1 MKSQPRIDFYILE
14 NRSPNGRFRLACR
27 IVEKAYLKN
36 NNIYLLAN
44 NAEDSG
50 TLDDLLWTF
59 SQSSFV
65 PHQLETSEKL
75 VKCPVIIGTELLQQN
90 GIDVLVSVADDPIK
104 DFNTYPRIAEIVGIE
119 TSEKELSRNRFR
131 YYRENGINPN
141 TYHINL
147 KAL

>member
-1 MKSQPRIDFYILE
+1 M
-14 NRSPNGRFRLACR
+14 
-27 IVEKAYLKN
+27 
-36 NNIYLLAN
+36 
-44 NAEDSG
+44 
-50 TLDDLLWTF
+50 
-59 SQSSFV
+59 
-65 PHQLETSEKL
+65 
-75 VKCPVIIGTELLQQN
+75 LQQN

-119 TSEKELSRNRFR
+119 TSEKELARNRFR